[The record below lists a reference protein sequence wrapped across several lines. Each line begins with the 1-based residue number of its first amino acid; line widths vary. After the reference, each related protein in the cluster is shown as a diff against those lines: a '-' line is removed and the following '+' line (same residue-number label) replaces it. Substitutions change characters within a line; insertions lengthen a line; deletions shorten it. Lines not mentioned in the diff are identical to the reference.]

1 MLSFYYFRVMTLMT
15 VKTFLLLVCKITAP
29 SPLPPRCDY
38 LTRALGGKVGE
49 QWSSQVASWQQCA
62 QLCMLRPDCRYWT
75 WHHQA
80 LKCATMRDA
89 TRLHF
94 NPNAVSGTRHC
105 QSSLMIISFKEFII
119 AFFSG
124 LAFWTYVPRGDPLL
138 DRLGPVLPP
147 KPSPIPSLVAQAQP
161 VPHQL
166 LWPTF

>member
-1 MLSFYYFRVMTLMT
+1 MSLYYFRVMTLMT

-62 QLCMLRPDCRYWT
+62 HLCMLRPDCRYWT

-80 LKCATMRDA
+80 FTCATMRDA

-105 QSSLMIISFKEFII
+105 QSSLMIIQLARLEMRLSFLSI
-119 AFFSG
+119 SQ
-124 LAFWTYVPRGDPLL
+124 PRM
-138 DRLGPVLPP
+138 
-147 KPSPIPSLVAQAQP
+147 
-161 VPHQL
+161 HQN
-166 LWPTF
+166 